1 MLLKSQVLWSFR
13 VHACINMFWNDWPN
27 SRFTNDGLILVTC
40 LHIFAG
46 CAEHSELQK
55 CEANSEA
62 IGRGGGFIAWGGESS
77 GAKALAQ
84 GPTGGWGWSWRF
96 RWYSQTE
103 LNWAKLLES
112 IFGKGT
118 HLPIRFHFLG
128 LFPYHT
134 GKLCDFTS
142 SFIGLM
148 SVCFFFRYNISAGFV
163 LWCWYWRASYELP
176 RCIPL

>member
-1 MLLKSQVLWSFR
+1 MGAKTGEGLKSQVLWSFR

-84 GPTGGWGWSWRF
+84 GPTGG
-96 RWYSQTE
+96 
-103 LNWAKLLES
+103 
-112 IFGKGT
+112 
-118 HLPIRFHFLG
+118 
-128 LFPYHT
+128 
-134 GKLCDFTS
+134 
-142 SFIGLM
+142 
-148 SVCFFFRYNISAGFV
+148 
-163 LWCWYWRASYELP
+163 
-176 RCIPL
+176 